1 MSDRRGSTD
10 PQAGGD
16 LPDLFEVEVT
26 TKTDAIQEFFK
37 RFQVDVG
44 CRHPH
49 TTRNDD
55 GTLTVL
61 VYASEEQIREIEES
75 GYRVK
80 RGENVTAVGRE
91 RQAEVGK
98 GDRFEGGRTFPEGLG
113 KLTRNDREEGA
124 S

>member
-1 MSDRRGSTD
+1 MSDRRDTD
-10 PQAGGD
+10 NHAGGE
-16 LPDLFEVEVT
+16 LPDIFEVEVT
-26 TKTDAIQEFFK
+26 ASADKIGELFE

-49 TTRNDD
+49 TTRNND

-61 VYASEEQIREIEES
+61 VYASERRIKDIEAA
-75 GYRVK
+75 GYPVR

-91 RQAEVGK
+91 RQAEIGK
-98 GDRFEGGRTFPEGLG
+98 GDRFEGGRTYPEGLG
-113 KLTRNDREEGA
+113 KLTPNGRTA